1 MVNDEGLNILLELS
15 GTEYTEENG
24 YWYKIEAWTVEP
36 SEHIPHGLR
45 YNLTLHNNY
54 NKRIMGFDNAHAVKP
69 RKRGLHSG
77 RIVAYDHLHKTSI
90 DKGTPY
96 SFSSPEHLLQD
107 FFQRVNEILSEVEK
121 S

>member
-1 MVNDEGLNILLELS
+1 MENNDGLELLLELS

-36 SEHIPHGLR
+36 NEHIPHGIC

-69 RKRGLHSG
+69 RKRRRYSG
-77 RIVAYDHLHKTSI
+77 RIVAYDHLHQTSI

-96 SFSSPEHLLQD
+96 SFSSPEQLLQD
-107 FFQRVNEILSEVEK
+107 FFKRVNEILNEVNG